1 MSREEARLFA
11 KRLSG
16 VLNSERIVLTTNAA
30 CSGATTDTVALPP
43 ELNDAR
49 LVTLTVGAANLG
61 LSDVAAACIGG
72 TLSDCL
78 AAIEP
83 AQRELGE
90 CPRGESTLGDDLIGL
105 YGDVAKAARGARIVV
120 TGYPL
125 LFEPPADPNSDLAA
139 KITAINEA
147 TAKLNCVIERAVDAT
162 RATYANIYYVD
173 VTEEFAGHGIVIV
186 TPPCT
191 DASAFIHSLL
201 ICDPPP
207 PHRDP
212 EAFHPTADGY
222 QAYADAIS
230 AALPVGWLDKPPR
243 SA

>member
-90 CPRGESTLGDDLIGL
+90 CPRGESTLGDDLIDL

-139 KITAINEA
+139 KSRQLTKRPLSSTALSSGLSPRRRPPMA
-147 TAKLNCVIERAVDAT
+147 TNRRGLPSRPERRRSTA
-162 RATYANIYYVD
+162 R
-173 VTEEFAGHGIVIV
+173 
-186 TPPCT
+186 
-191 DASAFIHSLL
+191 IH
-201 ICDPPP
+201 
-207 PHRDP
+207 R
-212 EAFHPTADGY
+212 
-222 QAYADAIS
+222 
-230 AALPVGWLDKPPR
+230 
-243 SA
+243 